1 MKIKGLSLK
10 NIGPF
15 RTAELNFCIK
25 DSTDVAPVTVI
36 TGMNGTGKS
45 IVIDSIRTIL
55 GGTSLRSV
63 RNIIADPTDFSIE
76 LDCEIDKK
84 ERKLI
89 SKQLSRNQ
97 PDTADWEIAKHFSL
111 DTDNAGITDW
121 IVDYWTS
128 NVPTDSFT
136 IQNISAIQHK
146 NVLCGVLE
154 GKKSN
159 VELINF
165 LCHVDYLRNS
175 DIPDEKELGNVV
187 FETMKNVINR
197 CLDNGKFKYI
207 RRSEMMPIVEQ
218 NGREVSFDKLSMG
231 NIFLIEHMVMLI
243 CKMYSICVLN
253 HKSPQELTQVP
264 GVLLIDEIENHLHP
278 KWQKSVLTIIR
289 ETFPKLQIILT
300 THSPFIVSSAK
311 DARFYVCVSQP
322 GYSEVKDVTDF
333 YENLPVEEIL
343 LTEVFNVGPFND
355 QITKLLAQ
363 RKNAYANGDQT
374 TAKEIEKQL
383 IEINPDYF
391 SYLEIPSF
399 KSLQK

>member
-15 RTAELNFCIK
+15 RTAKLNFCVK
-25 DSTDVAPVTVI
+25 DSTDVAPVTII

-55 GGTSLRSV
+55 EGTNLTSV
-63 RNIIADPTDFSIE
+63 RNIIADPTIFSIE
-76 LDCEIDKK
+76 LDCEIDKV
-84 ERKLI
+84 EHKLI
-89 SKQLSRNQ
+89 TRHLSGNQ
-97 PDTADWEIAKHFSL
+97 PDTANFEVAKHFYS
-111 DTDNAGITDW
+111 DTDYAGITDW

-136 IQNISAIQHK
+136 ISNISAIQHK
-146 NVLCGVLE
+146 NVLRGVLE

-159 VELINF
+159 VELTNF
-165 LCHVDYLRNS
+165 LCHVDYMRNS

-187 FETMKNVINR
+187 FETVKNIINR
-197 CLDNGKFKYI
+197 CLDNGEFKYI

-231 NIFLIEHMVMLI
+231 NIFLIEHMVMLL
-243 CKMYSICVLN
+243 CKMYSICILN
-253 HKSPQELTQVP
+253 HKSPQELTMVP

-278 KWQKSVLTIIR
+278 KWQKSILTILR

-300 THSPFIVSSAK
+300 THSPFIVSSAT

-322 GYSEVKDVTDF
+322 GYSEVKDVTDV
-333 YENLPVEEIL
+333 YENLPVEEVL
-343 LTEVFNVGPFND
+343 LTDVFNVGPFND
-355 QITKLLAQ
+355 QITTMLAK
-363 RKNAYANGDQT
+363 RKKAYAEGDEKM
-374 TAKEIEKQL
+374 AKEIEKQL
-383 IEINPDYF
+383 FEINPQYF

-399 KSLQK
+399 KSLQQ